1 MTAEEYVSDDEYPTY
16 FSKLEGL
23 RARIAAALPVRPG
36 MHILDLAAG
45 YGYFALE
52 VAKREKA
59 VKVVGIDVS
68 QRDVDAFRRNVKTL
82 GLGGRLEAVKM
93 DATQIAFP
101 DASFDMAVNFLGLED
116 IHMTRGR
123 DGVYK
128 AFAEVARVLTAG
140 GYFCFT
146 AMPPEESETR
156 AQELEVALFSYLCDC
171 TWLAAREYERVLEKE
186 GFKLLR
192 KERYYTA
199 KKLTA
204 AQAAEE
210 VRLACD
216 NVPKTYGVRA
226 ASFEEVWSKF
236 GADIEKHGLGHYSKV
251 ALYVSREV
259 GKGHVGWGAGL
270 PPP

>member
-1 MTAEEYVSDDEYPTY
+1 MSAVTAEEFVSDDEYPTY

-23 RARIAAALPVRPG
+23 RARVAAALPVRPG
-36 MHILDLAAG
+36 MRILDVAAG

-52 VAKREKA
+52 VATREEA

-68 QRDVDAFRRNVKTL
+68 QRDVDVFKRNVKTL
-82 GLGGRLEAVKM
+82 GLGGRVEAVKM
-93 DATQIAFP
+93 DATQMAFP

-123 DGVYK
+123 NGVRK
-128 AFAEVARVLTAG
+128 AFAEVARVLAAG

-156 AQELEVALFSYLCDC
+156 AQELEGALFSYLCGC
-171 TWLAAREYERVLEKE
+171 TWLAAKEYENVLANE
-186 GFKLLR
+186 GFELLK
-192 KERYYTA
+192 KEHYDTG

-210 VRLACD
+210 VRFACE
-216 NVPKTYGVRA
+216 NVPEIYGVRA
-226 ASFEEVWSKF
+226 ASFDEVWSKF
-236 GADIEKHGLGHYSKV
+236 GAQIEKHGLGHYSKV
-251 ALYVSREV
+251 ALFVAQKVGREQI
-259 GKGHVGWGAGL
+259 G
-270 PPP
+270 